1 MEVPCFSETTEDV
14 LTNNTTS
21 YTGIRG
27 SSATALREPQISQSK
42 AVVSAVGVTTD
53 WADIR
58 GPTV

>member
-1 MEVPCFSETTEDV
+1 MEVPCFSETTEEV

-21 YTGIRG
+21 HTGRLG

-42 AVVSAVGVTTD
+42 AVVGAVAVTTD
-53 WADIR
+53 WDDIR